1 LSETPGDLVLD
12 CEASLPEA
20 PVVTATDN
28 CGGEIEV
35 MFEETIIGDMP
46 AEGSIADCNLI
57 TPVRPDGNPC
67 NYNYDWAM
75 ALFAMPTAHR
85 YYQVVEGSLVQYEDR
100 IEVTAQLGN
109 AQNPANGFYV
119 TVTFTNPLTWAEW
132 SSQAFPTGFKA
143 DCGGV
148 DANHPDWI
156 YYLLEAGEGAEL
168 VGYGAYAGSAINLVH
183 APANN
188 YFGFQLG
195 NGANNY
201 NAAENGFGGW
211 FTYNGVFLVNGEP
224 IMSGNAAGAGDFAFE
239 LDCCPD
245 YSVVRTWTAMDCTG
259 NYVTHTQTISWAG
272 SSATEN
278 NGGDDSEEAAQEAPA
293 NLDIIALFPNP
304 SINSSDVQITSKIN
318 SNVMLDV
325 VDVTGRTVA
334 KLFDGRVEAGQVYK
348 FTLNTSALN
357 NGLYQV
363 RLISNNE
370 VSTKQLQVVK

>member
-1 LSETPGDLVLD
+1 
-12 CEASLPEA
+12 
-20 PVVTATDN
+20 
-28 CGGEIEV
+28 
-35 MFEETIIGDMP
+35 M
-46 AEGSIADCNLI
+46 
-57 TPVRPDGNPC
+57 
-67 NYNYDWAM
+67 
-75 ALFAMPTAHR
+75 
-85 YYQVVEGSLVQYEDR
+85 
-100 IEVTAQLGN
+100 
-109 AQNPANGFYV
+109 
-119 TVTFTNPLTWAEW
+119 TWAEW
-132 SSQAFPTGFKA
+132 SSQSFPTGFKA

-168 VGYGAYAGSAINLVH
+168 VGYGAYEGSAINLVH

-211 FTYNGVFLVNGEP
+211 FTYNGVFLVNGSP

-259 NYVTHTQTISWAG
+259 NTVTHTQTITWAG
-272 SSATEN
+272 SSNNDN
-278 NGGDDSEEAAQEAPA
+278 NGGDASEEAAAEAIA
-293 NLDIIALFPNP
+293 NLDIIALWPNP
-304 SINSSDVQITSKIN
+304 SINSSDVQIASKID

-325 VDVTGRTVA
+325 IDVTGRTVA